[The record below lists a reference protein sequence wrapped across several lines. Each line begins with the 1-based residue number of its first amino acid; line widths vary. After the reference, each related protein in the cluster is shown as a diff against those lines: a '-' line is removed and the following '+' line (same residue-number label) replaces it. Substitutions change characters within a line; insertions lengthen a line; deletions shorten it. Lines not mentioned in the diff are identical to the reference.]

1 MALVETRHEQQTAV
15 IAYANPPLGTMTAAG
30 AQEMFAAVSR
40 AVDDAAV
47 RCIILTGGLPDI
59 FVRHYDV
66 GELTVLGERLA
77 SAPPAPQLQPGRPAG
92 GFLGLTDLV
101 ATAPK
106 PVIAAING
114 LCMGGGFEL

>member
-30 AQEMFAAVSR
+30 AQEMFAAVAA
-40 AVDDAAV
+40 AVDDTGV
-47 RCIILTGGLPDI
+47 RCIILTGGMPDV

-77 SAPPAPQLQPGRPAG
+77 GASPAQQPQPQAGRPAG
-92 GFLGLTDLV
+92 GFLGLT
-101 ATAPK
+101 
-106 PVIAAING
+106 
-114 LCMGGGFEL
+114 